1 MTVEELRA
9 VMRRRVVP
17 ENLVVQNIVEYLMD
31 DSAQLPRLNAF
42 TFLSRLQQLG
52 MASADFVVL
61 LEGCGAPPSLV
72 DKIKA
77 NPAMNLNSLV
87 LALDNSGLT
96 SEDYSRILY
105 TARLVWEQTQTS
117 GKTFVPNEDGAERYR
132 EKTASEL
139 FDDEPESVFPD
150 AEGEPSFEEIMK
162 HIHSANFAEIPE
174 KKAVSEKDAEDAQE
188 QSENDGHE
196 DAEKSDEQETHE
208 EITSGETAEN
218 TNVENSSEE
227 EPEADEEQSDEQSDE
242 EQPSE
247 SAQPANLNDTSTL
260 IISIDREQLR
270 KDIERSAAEFK
281 KSGDDL
287 PEENDDDNSEDDEVY
302 EEDIEENS
310 DDADDSSGETDSD
323 LSDDEDAADD
333 ENENDVLD
341 DNPDDHDKDEDK
353 YDNSEKLRASGY
365 NKPALIASAVGA
377 LVLLLIGAYFTFI
390 LKLDN
395 TVKSLVYAK
404 TAEEIFTE
412 VHKSY
417 NAGNMGGEN
426 AQSYFGGEKL
436 FGTMLISDKD
446 LGMLSD
452 GSLVYTANE
461 DRITAHESLD
471 INTGAQSDIL
481 PPENTRFVEIWAEG
495 NSIIAVFSG
504 KECGFMRIEKGKVV
518 YTALQDGELCDFAAE
533 NGEISIGSVYVP
545 YYAKNFTAADVEV
558 YLPRLGKNEK
568 AVLPPE
574 NIALG
579 HSSGCS
585 FAVWGKYSISDGDV
599 VLARAAIG
607 DPVYAGAYGV
617 CAMNYMDKD
626 GNAFG
631 RIISLSAGAAERSEA
646 SDDTSDKAAEKL
658 IYTKTDKM
666 TAAADSKNTFA
677 VLQGEVITV
686 FDTTNDADISEKSIL
701 ENLAQLPDGMKF
713 DGDALLLSAED
724 GIFAVIDCADTG
736 APAVVETHKA
746 SGIVSG
752 NTAALF
758 DTDGVLEVT
767 LMKLENG
774 EAKQIGVYTKQL
786 SESEKASLELGGANS
801 AAILNDSCAFSYRY
815 FDGVSV
821 VSVCAVFGKD
831 SRESLLFDDRTGF
844 RAIFAH
850 NGSIIAVSSKGAEIV
865 FE

>member
-61 LEGCGAPPSLV
+61 LEGCGAPPTLV

-150 AEGEPSFEEIMK
+150 TEGEPSFEEIMK

-174 KKAVSEKDAEDAQE
+174 KKTVEEKIAEDNSQ
-188 QSENDGHE
+188 QPENDGQE
-196 DAEKSDEQETHE
+196 DAEKSDEQETDE

-218 TNVENSSEE
+218 TDVEDSPEE
-227 EPEADEEQSDEQSDE
+227 EPEVNEEQSVE
-242 EQPSE
+242 ETPSE
-247 SAQPANLNDTSTL
+247 SVQPANLNDTSTL

-270 KDIERSAAEFK
+270 KDIERSAAEFRN
-281 KSGDDL
+281 SDGDLSEENGDD
-287 PEENDDDNSEDDEVY
+287 NDDNYEDDEAY
-302 EEDIEENS
+302 EEDINE
-310 DDADDSSGETDSD
+310 DTDYGDADDLNGETDSD
-323 LSDDEDAADD
+323 LSDDENEDDA
-333 ENENDVLD
+333 LD
-341 DNPDDHDKDEDK
+341 DNSDNYDKDEDK
-353 YDNSEKLRASGY
+353 YDNAEKLRSSGY

-395 TVKSLVYAK
+395 TVKGLVYAK
-404 TAEEIFTE
+404 TAEEVFAE
-412 VHKSY
+412 VYKSY
-417 NAGNMGGEN
+417 NADNMGGEN
-426 AQSYFGGEKL
+426 KQTYFNGEKL

-471 INTGAQSDIL
+471 INTGVQREIL
-481 PPENTRFVEIWAEG
+481 PPENTRFVEVWAEG

-518 YTALQDGELCDFAAE
+518 FTALQDGELCDFAVE
-533 NGEISIGSVYVP
+533 NGEISLGSVYVP
-545 YYAKNFTAADVEV
+545 HYTKSFTAADVEV
-558 YLPRLGKNEK
+558 YLPRLGKNDKTVLK
-568 AVLPPE
+568 AE

-579 HSSGCS
+579 DSSGCS
-585 FAVWGKYSISDGDV
+585 FAVWGKYSLSDG
-599 VLARAAIG
+599 
-607 DPVYAGAYGV
+607 
-617 CAMNYMDKD
+617 
-626 GNAFG
+626 
-631 RIISLSAGAAERSEA
+631 
-646 SDDTSDKAAEKL
+646 
-658 IYTKTDKM
+658 
-666 TAAADSKNTFA
+666 
-677 VLQGEVITV
+677 
-686 FDTTNDADISEKSIL
+686 
-701 ENLAQLPDGMKF
+701 
-713 DGDALLLSAED
+713 
-724 GIFAVIDCADTG
+724 
-736 APAVVETHKA
+736 
-746 SGIVSG
+746 
-752 NTAALF
+752 
-758 DTDGVLEVT
+758 
-767 LMKLENG
+767 
-774 EAKQIGVYTKQL
+774 
-786 SESEKASLELGGANS
+786 
-801 AAILNDSCAFSYRY
+801 
-815 FDGVSV
+815 
-821 VSVCAVFGKD
+821 
-831 SRESLLFDDRTGF
+831 
-844 RAIFAH
+844 
-850 NGSIIAVSSKGAEIV
+850 
-865 FE
+865 